1 MDSIFN
7 ISFPG
12 GKKVEAHFKNFTIHS
27 DQPVEEGGNDAGPT
41 PFEYF
46 LASIGMCAGFYVLS
60 FCQSR
65 SIPTDHIS
73 ITQTVNRHRTTHLV
87 EKIVLDINLPHTF
100 PAKYKS
106 AIIHS
111 AQTCSVKKFL
121 DAPPEIQINT
131 VAQEKTGSAPG

>member
-1 MDSIFN
+1 MESIFN

-27 DQPVEEGGNDAGPT
+27 DQPVEEEGNDASPT

-65 SIPTDHIS
+65 FIPTDHIS
-73 ITQTVNRHRTTHLV
+73 ITQTVNRHQTTHLV
-87 EKIVLDINLPHTF
+87 EKIILEISLPQDF
-100 PAKYKS
+100 PMKYKS
-106 AIIHS
+106 AVVNA

-121 DAPPEIQINT
+121 DAPPEIQINA
-131 VAQEKTGSAPG
+131 VAQEKTESAPR

>member
-1 MDSIFN
+1 MKSTFN
-7 ISFPG
+7 ISFPD

-27 DQPVEEGGNDAGPT
+27 DQPVDEGGHNTSPS

-46 LASIGMCAGFYVLS
+46 LASIGMCAGFYILS

-65 SIPTDHIS
+65 SIPTDRIS
-73 ITQTVNRHRTTHLV
+73 ITQTVDRHQTTHLV

-100 PAKYKS
+100 PTKYKS
-106 AIIHS
+106 AIIHA

-121 DAPPEIQINT
+121 DMPPEIQINAT
-131 VAQEKTGSAPG
+131 M